1 MPSKYE
7 ERRRFKSK
15 QQEKNDR
22 HPMLVLCLLE
32 ERDVRRTQFD
42 STAGFHR
49 FLQKEVGAIA
59 LASFNL
65 PLNGRGGQFE
75 NVCKGPADILLFHRE
90 NNGDD
95 TQVIKVEAERLSSLL
110 PKIKAANYF
119 IKIYAT
125 PEAAQFMPKNI
136 HVNRI
141 NSITDITKKIKR

>member
-15 QQEKNDR
+15 QQEQSDR

-32 ERDVRRTQFD
+32 ERDIRTTEFD
-42 STAGFHR
+42 STANFHQ
-49 FLQKEVGAIA
+49 FLQAEVGAIA
-59 LASFNL
+59 LVSFNL

-95 TQVIKVEAERLSSLL
+95 TQVIKEETERLSSLL

-136 HVNRI
+136 HFNRI
-141 NSITDITKKIKR
+141 NSITEITQKV